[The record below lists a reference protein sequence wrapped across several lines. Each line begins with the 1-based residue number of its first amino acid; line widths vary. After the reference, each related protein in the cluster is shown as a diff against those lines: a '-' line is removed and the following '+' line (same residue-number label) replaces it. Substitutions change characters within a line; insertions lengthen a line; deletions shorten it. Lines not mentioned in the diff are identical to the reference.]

1 MMLKQKVGS
10 ILKTIGAFIF
20 LFGLCSTPAVA
31 VDDSLYE
38 AMVQRT
44 EKAWENFYEKGV
56 ISSQDFGILAWRAFF
71 QYHRTIFQT
80 TKSL

>member
-10 ILKTIGAFIF
+10 ILKTIGVFIL

-31 VDDSLYE
+31 ADDSLYE

-44 EKAWENFYEKGV
+44 EKAWE
-56 ISSQDFGILAWRAFF
+56 DFL
-71 QYHRTIFQT
+71 
-80 TKSL
+80 